1 LREDLLVE
9 LWESRPVFIERKI
22 EDGTVVKEI
31 VYDQDNLPKIERIQR
46 GVLRFPL
53 NDWIFDSN
61 IMSVDPKLD

>member
-31 VYDQDNLPKIERIQR
+31 VYDQDNLPKIERIQK

>member
-1 LREDLLVE
+1 MREDLLVE